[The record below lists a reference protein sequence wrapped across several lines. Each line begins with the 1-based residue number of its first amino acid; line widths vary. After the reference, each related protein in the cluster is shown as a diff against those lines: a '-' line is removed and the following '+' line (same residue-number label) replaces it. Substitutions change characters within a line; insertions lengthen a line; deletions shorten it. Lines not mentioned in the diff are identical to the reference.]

1 MVTGE
6 YVYFVDAD
14 DSLLE
19 GSLKS
24 MVQFAQEHASDIVV
38 PKIRAVNR
46 YIHED
51 VFTETQ
57 VDADIRK
64 LVRSNF
70 VCKLYRSD
78 FLRAAGLSFEER
90 KIRLEDAIFCFRA
103 YAASSRTSILADR
116 DYYVLNL
123 HEEGVHISRSAIDP
137 DNHSEGAKLSLE
149 ALSTG
154 RWSFDARAEAEAD
167 FFRRVVLVRYNR
179 SFLDRSARN
188 QSRWIQA
195 SSSLA
200 ANYISDEQAQTYYG
214 ELNVA
219 RLWALRRADTQAVLS
234 VCRRA
239 KSRAA
244 LVFARMASAQS
255 SVRELRIT
263 GDLQTVWKIDRI
275 QTATL
280 EARSADG
287 RVIASADADVLD
299 SGTDDLLAA
308 QSARFEATMPTHKLV
323 GRGTV
328 KFYIVTRGKNGQL
341 TSSRL
346 SRGTALLPDDRR
358 LPLRIQWLCTRFDGV
373 SLRIGIP
380 GGHARRALA
389 SLVKSGRERLEA
401 RRAKHTAQVVE
412 AENDAVLPGGR
423 YFALTWT
430 IPDQF
435 GGMTSVLLQ
444 RSRAIAD
451 VGQQDIEILTL
462 DPDLDV
468 EARENRLREAGKL
481 ADRMR
486 VRNIWNELCEMNDK
500 ELRRLSG
507 GVKPGPLNDFETV
520 GTPQKFSR
528 RTEYR
533 AANDNA
539 VTRVEHHRPDGSLL
553 AVEHFTDPGRRN
565 ITLVSRAGKP
575 IGEWSLKELYF
586 SWLDFVTGSGHSFLI
601 CDSKAVGKFLHEYQ
615 RDHVV
620 VAQVFHS
627 THIAHRA
634 RTIYGPLTDYHI
646 GILIN
651 IGKFDVVTM
660 LTDTQRKDAETVIGA
675 CQNLVTIPNAIA
687 LAPGKEPSSRDRV
700 QGIMVGRLNAGKRV
714 DHGIRAVSQ
723 INPDVGVRLSI
734 VGSGPTEEALK
745 RLAQELGMES
755 RIEFEG
761 YQPNAAEKFPSA
773 SFSVLSSKF
782 EGLPLVVLESMASGC
797 IPVSYD
803 IRYGPGDIITDG
815 VDGFLVPNGDIAALA
830 EKIRYVATMPEED
843 LIRMREAAVRRAHDF
858 SEKNVLSIWG
868 RELRAALQ
876 RKAEIP
882 DYLKG
887 ASGLADVKLHE
898 VQLSK
903 LGGLRLIGE
912 LGLEDGA
919 SDVDWCLLVKG
930 RKCPY
935 VFRIPIQ
942 TLPASA
948 RQLSLEVEV
957 PYAGLLS
964 EFAEEGTLDL
974 YVQRAESRTGA
985 GKTKPATP
993 HINQKK
999 HGPHTVYA
1007 TDKHNLSIQLASSSA

>member
-1 MVTGE
+1 MTATRDESTTAQPVKRPIVSIIVPVYNAEQHIEACLRSISSQEESGFPLEVIAIDDGSTDGTPSVLDRLSGELSNLTVVQQPNSGWPGIPRNVGLRMVTGE

-70 VCKLYRSD
+70 VFKLYRSD

-123 HEEGVHISRSAIDP
+123 HDEGVHISRSAIDP

-154 RWSFDARAEAEAD
+154 RWPFDARAEAEAD

-244 LVFARMASAQS
+244 LVFARMTSAQS

-328 KFYIVTRGKNGQL
+328 KFYIVTRGENGQL

-380 GGHARRALA
+380 GGHARRAVA

-412 AENDAVLPGGR
+412 AEMTQCCPVAGISHLPGR
-423 YFALTWT
+423 LP
-430 IPDQF
+430 IS
-435 GGMTSVLLQ
+435 SV
-444 RSRAIAD
+444 A
-451 VGQQDIEILTL
+451 
-462 DPDLDV
+462 
-468 EARENRLREAGKL
+468 
-481 ADRMR
+481 
-486 VRNIWNELCEMNDK
+486 
-500 ELRRLSG
+500 
-507 GVKPGPLNDFETV
+507 
-520 GTPQKFSR
+520 
-528 RTEYR
+528 
-533 AANDNA
+533 
-539 VTRVEHHRPDGSLL
+539 
-553 AVEHFTDPGRRN
+553 
-565 ITLVSRAGKP
+565 
-575 IGEWSLKELYF
+575 
-586 SWLDFVTGSGHSFLI
+586 
-601 CDSKAVGKFLHEYQ
+601 
-615 RDHVV
+615 
-620 VAQVFHS
+620 
-627 THIAHRA
+627 
-634 RTIYGPLTDYHI
+634 
-646 GILIN
+646 
-651 IGKFDVVTM
+651 
-660 LTDTQRKDAETVIGA
+660 
-675 CQNLVTIPNAIA
+675 
-687 LAPGKEPSSRDRV
+687 
-700 QGIMVGRLNAGKRV
+700 
-714 DHGIRAVSQ
+714 
-723 INPDVGVRLSI
+723 
-734 VGSGPTEEALK
+734 
-745 RLAQELGMES
+745 
-755 RIEFEG
+755 
-761 YQPNAAEKFPSA
+761 
-773 SFSVLSSKF
+773 
-782 EGLPLVVLESMASGC
+782 
-797 IPVSYD
+797 
-803 IRYGPGDIITDG
+803 
-815 VDGFLVPNGDIAALA
+815 
-830 EKIRYVATMPEED
+830 
-843 LIRMREAAVRRAHDF
+843 
-858 SEKNVLSIWG
+858 
-868 RELRAALQ
+868 
-876 RKAEIP
+876 
-882 DYLKG
+882 
-887 ASGLADVKLHE
+887 
-898 VQLSK
+898 
-903 LGGLRLIGE
+903 
-912 LGLEDGA
+912 
-919 SDVDWCLLVKG
+919 
-930 RKCPY
+930 
-935 VFRIPIQ
+935 
-942 TLPASA
+942 
-948 RQLSLEVEV
+948 
-957 PYAGLLS
+957 
-964 EFAEEGTLDL
+964 
-974 YVQRAESRTGA
+974 
-985 GKTKPATP
+985 
-993 HINQKK
+993 
-999 HGPHTVYA
+999 
-1007 TDKHNLSIQLASSSA
+1007 